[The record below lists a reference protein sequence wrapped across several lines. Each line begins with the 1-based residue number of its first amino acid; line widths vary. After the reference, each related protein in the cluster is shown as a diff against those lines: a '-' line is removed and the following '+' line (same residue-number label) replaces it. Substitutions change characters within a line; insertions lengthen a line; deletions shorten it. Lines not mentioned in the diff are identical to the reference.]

1 MFFFFSNQKEE
12 NRKLKLKPINKQ
24 QYKKKQTKQNK
35 QKNHTHTSG
44 NIIRQS
50 HICDDH
56 DQSSSC
62 DECFL
67 SSITN
72 AKKSQSRCFAIGLRF
87 HFNLTCEVTSG
98 IVSGK
103 LPVAYTLF

>member
-1 MFFFFSNQKEE
+1 MFFEEKEE

-35 QKNHTHTSG
+35 QTNKKNTHTSG
-44 NIIRQS
+44 NTIRRF

-56 DQSSSC
+56 DQSFSC
-62 DECFL
+62 DECFV

-72 AKKSQSRCFAIGLRF
+72 AKKSHTRCFATGLPF
-87 HFNLTCEVTSG
+87 QFNLTCKVTSG
-98 IVSGK
+98 MVSG
-103 LPVAYTLF
+103 